1 MIRNGISITF
11 QCSLVSPF
19 HTTQREYQNLLTC
32 APYVLGT
39 TIRGAV
45 LGYLIQKH
53 CTVEKIT
60 QLEKT
65 TDPGCILQIHR
76 SCGEGCLLSQFFEE
90 DTPNILFSF
99 GEFHRPEYLSRTRI
113 ALRRDFRNASE
124 GAIANVECIQEGS
137 EFRFEVVLSDSLM
150 DLEEEIAEAVRF
162 VGEYI
167 GIGRFKSVGLGRFK
181 TEERTKEDVE
191 TLLERVKIPDS
202 EIELVLR
209 TPLVFMMRKMDCGV
223 MAEQISNSFLQRFR
237 EISGR
242 DSDKEVEIAELDI
255 EMKPEFIHRH
265 SLETS
270 QVENRLVMDVG
281 SKIRCVLPP
290 PGRQHLIQL
299 KIASRFGI
307 GDWRNCG
314 FGRFHVKKSKGIY

>member
-1 MIRNGISITF
+1 MIRNGISIAF
-11 QCSLVSPF
+11 QCSLLSPF

-53 CTVEKIT
+53 CTGKKIS

-65 TDPGCILQIHR
+65 TDPDCILQIHK
-76 SCGEGCLLSQFFEE
+76 SCGESCPLSQFFEE
-90 DTPNILFSF
+90 STPNILFSF

-137 EFRFEVVLSDSLM
+137 EFSFEVVLFDSLM

-162 VGEYI
+162 TGEYL
-167 GIGRFKSVGLGRFK
+167 GIGRFKSVGLGRFRI
-181 TEERTKEDVE
+181 EERRKEGVE
-191 TLLERVKIPDS
+191 TLLERTKVPDS
-202 EIELVLR
+202 EIKLVFR
-209 TPLVFMMRKMDCGV
+209 TPLVFGMRKMDYRV
-223 MAEQISNSFLQRFR
+223 MAEQISDSFLQRFR
-237 EISGR
+237 EISDR
-242 DSDKEVEIAELDI
+242 DNDGKVEIAELDI

-265 SLETS
+265 SFERS
-270 QVENRLVMDVG
+270 QVENRLVMDAG
-281 SKIRCVLPP
+281 SKIRCVLPTI
-290 PGRQHLIQL
+290 GRQHVIQL

-314 FGRFHVKKSKGIY
+314 FGRFHVKKS

>member
-1 MIRNGISITF
+1 MIRDGICITF

-53 CTVEKIT
+53 CTREKIN

-65 TDPGCILQIHR
+65 TDPERILQIHE
-76 SCGEGCLLSQFFEE
+76 SCGKGCPLSQFFEE
-90 DTPNILFSF
+90 DTPNVLFSF

-137 EFRFEVVLSDSLM
+137 KFNFEVVLFDGLI
-150 DLEEEIAEAVRF
+150 DREEEIAEAVRF
-162 VGEYI
+162 TGEYL
-167 GIGRFKSVGLGRFK
+167 GIGRFKSVGLGRFRI
-181 TEERTKEDVE
+181 EEKRKEGIE
-191 TLLERVKIPDS
+191 TLIERVKVPDS

-242 DSDKEVEIAELDI
+242 DSDKKIEIAELDI

-265 SLETS
+265 SFERS

-281 SKIRCVLPP
+281 SKIRCVLSP

-314 FGRFHVKKSKGIY
+314 FGRFHVKKSKRIY